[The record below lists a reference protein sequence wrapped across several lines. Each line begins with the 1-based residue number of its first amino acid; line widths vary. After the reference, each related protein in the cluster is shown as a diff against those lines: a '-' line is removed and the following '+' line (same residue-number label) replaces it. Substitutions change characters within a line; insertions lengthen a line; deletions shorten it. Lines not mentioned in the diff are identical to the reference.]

1 MSLGIKVLNEILTVN
16 IAIEENQDLKLASA
30 ASEEVHLLPEDPT
43 KIINIVFIPMK
54 TTWITLPKGKG
65 HFMVSKLNFSWPHAN
80 TKYYVINSASITVRL
95 MNYFAN
101 SVY

>member
-1 MSLGIKVLNEILTVN
+1 MIFKIGCPTIYFSVDRIKKIFKPPGELFLSLGIKVLNEILTVN
-16 IAIEENQDLKLASA
+16 ISIEENQDLKLASA

-65 HFMVSKLNFSWPHAN
+65 HFMV
-80 TKYYVINSASITVRL
+80 
-95 MNYFAN
+95 
-101 SVY
+101 

>member
-1 MSLGIKVLNEILTVN
+1 LSLGIKVLNEILTVN